1 MTTHTL
7 AVAGTVSGLANNQ
20 QANTVAENLAKM
32 VPSGTAP
39 TPASTGFASLSG
51 LWWHDTT
58 TNQVKI
64 RDQADTT
71 WIVIGSLDETNKL
84 FAAAATGIAAV
95 QGAHKNLKLDSRTGS
110 VVVTADELV
119 LETAGNTYAVVRGAS
134 LTINPGTSG
143 ANGLDTGSFA
153 PTTWYAVWVIYNGT
167 TVAGLLSTSAT
178 APTLPSGYIYKAR
191 IGWVRSNAAPA
202 LIPILQLDRR
212 ARYVVDGSVLN
223 GLRQVC
229 GAVGSYDEYSPTYSA
244 QAIGTFVPSTAAEIS
259 LLLSPLSGTN
269 GHGLVAPNGNYAG
282 PRTSN
287 PPPFS
292 RTASD
297 ATAVAFDLPLESTS
311 VYAAI
316 NSSGRLYCAGWLDN
330 L

>member
-1 MTTHTL
+1 MTTLTW
-7 AVAGTVSGLANNQ
+7 VTTGTVSGLANNQ
-20 QANTVAENLAKM
+20 QGNVIAENLAKM
-32 VPSGTAP
+32 IPGGSAP
-39 TPASTGFASLSG
+39 TPASTGLTTLSG

-58 TNQVKI
+58 SNQIKL
-64 RDQADTT
+64 RDQADTA
-71 WIVIGSLDETNKL
+71 WIPIGTVDETNKL
-84 FAAAATGIAAV
+84 FTAAASGVATV
-95 QGAHKNLKLDSRTGS
+95 QGARKNLKLDTRTGAA
-110 VVVTADELV
+110 VVTADEIV
-119 LETAGNTYAVVRGAS
+119 LETTGNTYAVCRSVAV
-134 LTINPGTSG
+134 TINPAASG
-143 ANGLDTGSFA
+143 ANGLDTGTFA
-153 PTTWYAVWVIYNGT
+153 ANTWYAVWLITNGT
-167 TVAGLLSTSAT
+167 TVAGLLSTSAS
-178 APTLPSGYIYKAR
+178 APTMPAGSTYKAR
-191 IGWVRSNAAPA
+191 IGWVRSNATPA
-202 LIPILQLDRR
+202 LLPILQLDRR
-212 ARYVVDGSVLN
+212 ARYVVDGSVLS

-244 QAIGTFVPSTAAEIS
+244 QAIATFVPSTAAEIS
-259 LLLSPLSGTN
+259 LLLSPVSGTN

>member
-1 MTTHTL
+1 MTDLTWATS
-7 AVAGTVSGLANNQ
+7 GTISGLANNQ
-20 QANTVAENLAKM
+20 QGNAIADKLAKM
-32 VPSGTAP
+32 LPSATAP
-39 TPASTGFASLSG
+39 TTVSTGLASIAG

-58 TNQVKI
+58 NGQVKV

-71 WIVIGSLDETNKL
+71 WVLIGTIDETNKL
-84 FAAAATGIAAV
+84 FSTAASGIATV
-95 QGAHKNLKLDSRTGS
+95 QGARKNLKLDTRTGAA
-110 VVVTADELV
+110 VLTADELV
-119 LETAGNTYAVVRGAS
+119 VATAAATYAVVRTIS
-134 LTINPGTSG
+134 LTISPGVSG
-143 ANGLDTGSFA
+143 ANGLDTGTFA
-153 PTTWYAVWVIYNGT
+153 PSTWYAVWVIYNGT

-178 APTLPSGYIYKAR
+178 APTLPAGYTYKAR
-191 IGWVRSNAAPA
+191 VGWVRSNATPT
-202 LIPILQLDRR
+202 LLPILQLDRR
-212 ARYVVDGSVLN
+212 ARYVVDGSVLF

-244 QAIGTFVPSTAAEIS
+244 QAIATFAPSTAAEIS

-297 ATAVAFDLPLESTS
+297 ATAVTFDLPLESTS
-311 VYAAI
+311 IYAAI
-316 NSSGRLYCAGWLDN
+316 NSSGRLYCTGWLDN